1 MKTREFC
8 AVFAVAATVWGW
20 CAGTALADVYTWS
33 GGGADDNWTTSAN
46 WGLGEGYPNASD
58 AQVVFTG
65 DATVTVDGTYT
76 VSNMTAAAST
86 TVTLQRSGDTNGQ
99 ITGLGVLGLEDTTG
113 DKFVLDGV
121 NLESVALAAGASVS
135 WYADIE
141 IAADSENTIYC
152 RNADNGSNIA
162 HVDLHGNLTGTG
174 SLTLSYSGNNSGRG
188 GVTLYGN
195 NESFAG
201 TCTIRSGSSTRGP
214 VTFHAET
221 SGSALARWIY
231 PDGVNQNTSA
241 EAGSVDVT
249 GWADSPTI
257 KFGAYEGKSY
267 ILGFD
272 SPIADGVTI
281 ELGGA
286 NTDFTTELSA
296 KCRTNAN
303 RGHKNITIK
312 KTGIGTMTFGNSL
325 GQPYVSTWNIAEGT
339 LLFANSSITNT
350 FDGGGYGGGTSKEA
364 EFTFTGGI
372 AEFDPACTNSAG
384 ALIDISPYI
393 ADSTAA
399 IKVMTQS
406 DQTLEWGS
414 ALASSNAGGLW
425 KIGAGTLVLGAVP
438 KYSGM
443 TWVENGTLKV
453 PAGTSFESLKL
464 GGGVLQVDASA
475 SDDDALLLEFA
486 LAGDSEPVSAAN
498 FKILD
503 ADSEEI
509 GYTALDIDGDGLM
522 EVYRASS
529 AVWDSYHVWT
539 GNGSDSLWTN
549 ADNWA
554 NADGTAAS
562 SAPTGGTI
570 IFPSS
575 LGSAEVTMDAVY
587 KYAVNIVVGCE
598 VGLTSSKMGTSYQHG
613 DYNLLLSGLNGDGI
627 LRLGNVFLQT
637 PTSTSVSLNSRIEVL
652 DGYAVQ
658 FHLRGSGGKFN
669 FTKAVSGSGDLNLSG
684 DSNSN
689 KSFTF
694 SGSLAG
700 FSGKIS
706 ASSSTNVSYYFEG
719 TDSSIELGD
728 AELSIAADA
737 TVTCDEASTVK
748 IGRLTGAGKLR
759 NRYVEDEIVLE
770 IGCDGEDAESSA
782 SLTHEEGK
790 AAWTVKKTGTNTQAL
805 TGVEGGCDLSLEGG
819 ALQLPAGAEWG
830 AVAVGGGKF
839 IFAVPEGW
847 DDGKAHTLFSCASGV
862 EAGALSA
869 DDVSLDM
876 SALDK
881 TWLPVYDNT
890 SANVLKVTLEAAKFV
905 WNGGE
910 SGYWDDA
917 DNWLMN
923 GAATDAAPT
932 ADNTVEISAATVFA
946 VPAVVAAL
954 ADATLE
960 DGAKIA
966 VLFSDSALS
975 FEIPSGMT
983 ADDFTAAGPYETSSD
998 GTTVTATRTASTFVW
1013 SGAVSAS
1020 WTDAGNWTVN
1030 GMPTA
1035 VLPGSSDTA
1044 KFTTDAEVEFGASAD
1059 LTLAAVTADAAVTLT
1074 GDGAHYLRA
1083 PAFDGSG
1090 TLTLGAN
1097 ACLGSAGATTMSVAL
1112 VVTGS
1117 GDGKVKFK
1125 LYNTEN
1131 WEISST
1137 IAGTGDL
1144 YCDSTAIN
1152 GRGFLFSGNTQDFEG
1167 TVTCTAGAA
1176 DRSTS
1181 CIYGANAGGA
1191 RSAWEFH
1198 TSSANGSDGQSF
1210 ISAGAGSLAEAYYFG
1225 ALNGYVRLDTEAV
1238 NSAFRIVIGG
1248 REEDSVISG
1257 SLYRAASYNANA
1269 RPIVRKV
1276 GTSRLTL
1283 NVEPSKLEIVDGK
1296 VELAGG
1302 VRTSLKFVDDSDD
1315 ETIPVLV
1322 LPEGSSVDP
1331 AAKII
1336 DSDAPIAF
1344 DSEGHDYTWA
1354 GVIPASNTGGFV
1366 KLGEGTLTL
1375 SAAPKYSGV
1384 TFVKGGT
1391 LAVPLAAEIETAP
1404 GTILAY
1410 SDATYKYYT
1419 CGDGAFLDPNAFAA
1433 DKCEVTIDNLVYTN
1447 GTLVS
1452 YSSSYPATYFGENYP
1467 LGLWATNVTITV
1479 TPGSGYKNAKVSVNG
1494 ITYDASE
1501 PVEYAVSAA
1510 DIAKGSLA
1518 VTGSVEKI
1526 SYVATTLDL
1535 DEGLTL
1541 VGFGYGGETY
1551 ASAEALAAAKID
1563 CDEVTGDKQLTVSVS
1578 LDATH
1583 DIKSFSGLAFASI
1596 ADGVY
1601 TYNVMSVALAG
1612 TAAITTRSL
1621 LTWTVTAPKVEHATI
1636 ALTAGEASAQT
1647 EDDDNIVYTFLD
1659 GEAVSVKYT
1668 ADAGYYLVG
1677 TAVFSWEKISADQ
1690 TIDPPSASA
1699 AAIVIG
1705 DVGYGTISEAVANLV
1720 DDSTLVITSAEAI
1733 DGALEISGVT
1743 GVTVDLR
1750 GVEYGDVKI
1759 VATAGAEVTVKNGT
1773 IAATGAE
1780 SAAAVAED
1788 GATLKLEN
1796 VTITTDA
1803 PIGVGADYAAALEID
1818 GDTVITASCEGAVGV
1833 WMEGGGTLE
1842 VAGKVTAA
1850 DGTGVIQFGSVATTI
1865 KATAEISAKYAA
1877 VEVRGGSLTV
1887 ENGATLTTTG
1897 ESEEELTADDWYNPA
1912 KYSAKVFVATDAV
1925 SGIGTSTLLIPAVL
1939 KSDVKTDNLYSDS
1952 QTYTVEEISE
1962 ELTAALSA
1970 IPLSASAAPSSVS
1983 VETKPG
1989 LSYGVVAV
1997 ADLSELA
2004 GATPEDWTEGD
2015 GGEKELAVPQVS
2027 GGAVFY
2033 RLVATPT
2040 AEVE

>member
-33 GGGADDNWTTSAN
+33 GGGADNNWTTSAN
-46 WGLGEGYPNASD
+46 WGREEGYPNASD
-58 AQVVFTG
+58 AQVEFTG
-65 DATVTVDGTYT
+65 DATVTVDSTYT

-86 TVTLQRSGDTNGQ
+86 TVTLQRSGNTNGK
-99 ITGLGVLGLEDTTG
+99 IAGLGVLGLEDTTG

-121 NLESVALAAGASVS
+121 NLESVALAAGDSVS

-141 IAADSENTIYC
+141 IAANAAVTNTIYC
-152 RNADNGSNIA
+152 NNKDNASSIA
-162 HVDLHGNLTGTG
+162 HVDLRGNLTGGGNLQLARNGHT
-174 SLTLSYSGNNSGRG
+174 SSGNYDGRG
-188 GVTLYGN
+188 GVSLYGN
-195 NESFAG
+195 NEAFAG

-214 VTFHAET
+214 ATFCSAT
-221 SGSALARWIY
+221 AGSALARWVY
-231 PDGVNQNTSA
+231 PDSIEANTSA
-241 EAGSVDVT
+241 RAGAIDGVSGSTV
-249 GWADSPTI
+249 

-267 ILGFD
+267 ILGC
-272 SPIADGVTI
+272 SGSNTGNTL
-281 ELGGA
+281 ELGA
-286 NTDFTTELSA
+286 LNTDFSCSFSA
-296 KCRTNAN
+296 RSSTAERAN
-303 RGHKNITIK
+303 NNVTLRKVGT
-312 KTGIGTMTFGNSL
+312 GTMIFGNEA
-325 GQPYVSTWNIAEGT
+325 GNPCINTYEMNGGT
-339 LLFANSSITNT
+339 LKFANEYILRSATSSSSYINPA
-350 FDGGGYGGGTSKEA
+350 YK
-364 EFTFTGGI
+364 FTGGI

-406 DQTLEWGS
+406 DQTLEWSS
-414 ALASSNAGGLW
+414 ALASSNTNGLW

-475 SDDDALLLEFA
+475 SGDDALLLEFA
-486 LAGDSEPVSAAN
+486 LAGDSEPVSTAN
-498 FKILD
+498 FRILD
-503 ADSEEI
+503 ADSAEI
-509 GYTALDIDGDGLM
+509 EYTALDIDGDGLM

-587 KYAVNIVVGCE
+587 KYEVNIVIGCE
-598 VGLTSSKMGTSYQHG
+598 VVLTSSKMGTSHS

-637 PTSTSVSLNSRIEVL
+637 PTSEPVSLNSRIEVL

-658 FHLRGSGGKFN
+658 FYLRGNSGRFN

-684 DSNSN
+684 DGNSN

-706 ASSSTNVSYYFEG
+706 ALSSTNVSYYFEG

-737 TVTCDEASTVK
+737 TVTCDEVSTVK

-782 SLTHEEGK
+782 SLTYEEGM

-805 TGVEGGCDLSLEGG
+805 TGVEGVCDLSLEGG

-839 IFAVPEGW
+839 IFAVPNGW
-847 DDGKAHTLFSCASGV
+847 DDGEAHTLFSCASGV
-862 EAGALSA
+862 EAGTLSA
-869 DDVSLDM
+869 DNVSLDM

-890 SANVLKVTLEAAKFV
+890 SANVLKVTLEAAEFV

-917 DNWLMN
+917 ANWLMN

-932 ADNTVEISAATVFA
+932 ADNTVKISAATVFA
-946 VPAVVAAL
+946 VPEVAAAL
-954 ADATLE
+954 VDATLE

-998 GTTVTATRTASTFVW
+998 GTTVTATRTASMFVW

-1020 WTDAGNWTVN
+1020 WTDVGNWTVN
-1030 GMPTA
+1030 DMPTA

-1044 KFTTDAEVEFGASAD
+1044 KFTTDAEVEFDASAD
-1059 LTLAAVTADAAVTLT
+1059 LTLAAVTVDAAVTLT
-1074 GDGAHYLRA
+1074 GDGTHYLRA
-1083 PAFDGSG
+1083 QTFDGSG

-1117 GDGKVKFK
+1117 GDDKVKFK

-1137 IAGTGDL
+1137 ITGTGDL
-1144 YCDSTAIN
+1144 YCDSTSIN
-1152 GRGFLFSGNTQDFEG
+1152 GKGFLFSGNTQDFEG
-1167 TVTCTAGAA
+1167 TVTCTAGESN
-1176 DRSTS
+1176 RSTS

-1191 RSAWEFH
+1191 KSAWEFH
-1198 TSSANGSDGQSF
+1198 TSSATGSSGQSF

-1238 NSAFRIVIGG
+1238 SSAFRIVIGG

-1257 SLYRAASYNANA
+1257 SLYRTASYNADS

-1283 NVEPSKLEIVDGK
+1283 NAEPSKLEIVDGK

-1336 DSDAPIAF
+1336 GSDAPIAF

-1366 KLGEGTLTL
+1366 KLGEGTLKL

-1391 LAVPLAAEIETAP
+1391 LAVPLAAEITTAP

-1419 CGDGAFLDPNAFAA
+1419 RGEGAFLDPEALVA

-1452 YSSSYPATYFGENYP
+1452 YSSSYPITYFGENYP

-1494 ITYDASE
+1494 VEHAS
-1501 PVEYAVSAA
+1501 PVEYAVNEA
-1510 DIAKGSLA
+1510 DIAKGTLA
-1518 VTGSVEKI
+1518 ITGLVEKI
-1526 SYVATTLDL
+1526 VYVATTLDL
-1535 DEGLTL
+1535 GEGLT
-1541 VGFGYGGETY
+1541 FIDFSYGGETY
-1551 ASAEALAAAKID
+1551 ASAEALAAAEID

-1583 DIKSFSGLAFASI
+1583 EITSVYGLALASS

-1601 TYNVMSVALAG
+1601 TYNVMSTALTS
-1612 TAAITTRSL
+1612 TATITTRSL
-1621 LTWTVTAPKVEHATI
+1621 LTWTVTAPKVAHATI
-1636 ALTAGEASAQT
+1636 ALTASEASAPPT
-1647 EDDDNIVYTFLD
+1647 EDDDKIVYTFLD
-1659 GEAVSVKYT
+1659 GAAVSVKYT

-1677 TAVFSWEKISADQ
+1677 TAVFSWEKISANQ

-1705 DVGYGTISEAVANLV
+1705 DVGYGTISEAVANLS
-1720 DDSTLVITSAEAI
+1720 DGATLTITSDDAFA
-1733 DGALEISGVT
+1733 DDAVLTISGKT
-1743 GVTVDLR
+1743 GVTVDLS
-1750 GVEYGDVKI
+1750 GAEYSSAKI
-1759 VATAGAEVTVKNGT
+1759 VATESATVTVKNGT
-1773 IAATGAE
+1773 INATSAE
-1780 SAAAVAED
+1780 SAAAVAD
-1788 GATLKLEN
+1788 DHATLKLEK

-1803 PIGVGADYAAALEID
+1803 PIGVGAADEAALEID
-1818 GDTVITASCEGAVGV
+1818 EDTVITASGEGAVGV
-1833 WMEGGGTLE
+1833 WMEGGGTLK
-1842 VAGKVTAA
+1842 VAGEVTAA
-1850 DGTGVIQFGSVATTI
+1850 DGTGVIQWGGVATTV
-1865 KATAEISAKYAA
+1865 KATANVSAKYAA

-1897 ESEEELTADDWYNPA
+1897 SETSGEVIWNEPA
-1912 KYSAKVFVATDAV
+1912 KYSAKVFVVTDTV
-1925 SGIGTSTLLIPAVL
+1925 PGIGTSTLLIPAAL
-1939 KSDVKTDNLYSDS
+1939 KEYVKTDNLYSDS
-1952 QTYTVEEISE
+1952 QTYTVDEISK

-1970 IPLSASAAPSSVS
+1970 IPLSASTAPSSVS
-1983 VETKPG
+1983 VKTKAG
-1989 LSYGVVAV
+1989 LSYGIVAV

-2004 GATPEDWTEGD
+2004 GATPENWTEGD
-2015 GGEKELAVPQVS
+2015 GSEQEITVPQVS
-2027 GGAVFY
+2027 GDAVFY